1 MDLFKINDRN
11 NLLNLSYTE
20 VYFILTDEEN
30 TKYGDLLVG
39 MNHSSSIT
47 RGLFHFN
54 VAKKGE
60 RMYPGLP
67 SGWYLMNFNVFV
79 RLINSNH
86 GMYCYGIAQI
96 FLEQNPGRMKAQVND
111 LVDAI
116 CMENNDQLYLIKSRM
131 TGSAVEARMQY
142 EAAGFMDIFD
152 QALNRRRIDWI
163 NTENGKVRPTD
174 YLEAYYE
181 TADRKLSRNLVEG
194 VADAS
199 KSAILSKA
207 EAIRTRPERR
217 PEISVTIKM
226 VKSGKCRK
234 DGYEKSAFGFEF
246 VIDGTPVPISFGSI
260 YGTVLYAATLI
271 FMKNGQCLSRRSF
284 MRDCKGKT
292 QEIIMLRRVFE
303 AFSPNR
309 SFEDWYAM
317 AGKKDAS
324 LINDALSKLND
335 KLWKLLSDEFR
346 DAMYYCSL
354 RNKNAGKRD
363 SHYKILI
370 KTENIHIDPS
380 IEARL
385 VGR

>member
-67 SGWYLMNFNVFV
+67 SGLYLMNFNVFV

-96 FLEQNPGRMKAQVND
+96 FLEQNPDRMKAQVND

-116 CMENNDQLYLIKSRM
+116 CMENNDQLYSIKSRM

-163 NTENGKVRPTD
+163 NTGNGKVRPTD

-181 TADRKLSRNLVEG
+181 TAGRKLSRNLVEG

-234 DGYEKSAFGFEF
+234 DGYEKPAFGFEF

-271 FMKNGQCLSRRSF
+271 FMKNGQRLSRRSF

-292 QEIIMLRRVFE
+292 QEITMLRRVFE